1 MKKSLMEIGALM
13 LFACCI
19 VGTSFAGPRNAVEA
33 ANEMTQARDNAA
45 SEEWHAALSE
55 ILETD
60 EEYAVAADHLKAFTG
75 QDEEEHAS
83 LKTALDA
90 RYYELARSVYEDY
103 FGAWKGD
110 DDEFI
115 VLLTAAD
122 QERLIRVCTDSAT
135 TGCGEGNVKK
145 VTLSAEGAC
154 SYECFAQRPVAGG

>member
-1 MKKSLMEIGALM
+1 M

-19 VGTSFAGPRNAVEA
+19 VGTSFAGPRNPVEA
-33 ANEMTQARDNAA
+33 ADEMTQARDNAA

-60 EEYAVAADHLKAFTG
+60 EEYTVAADHLKAFTG
-75 QDEEEHAS
+75 EDEEEHAS

-103 FGAWKGD
+103 FGTWKGD

-115 VLLTAAD
+115 ALLAAAN
-122 QERLIRVCTDSAT
+122 QERAIRQCTADAVRA
-135 TGCGEGNVKK
+135 CGEGNVMV
-145 VTLSAEGAC
+145 VTTTSGGGC
-154 SYECFAQRPVAGG
+154 TYECHGPVPTS